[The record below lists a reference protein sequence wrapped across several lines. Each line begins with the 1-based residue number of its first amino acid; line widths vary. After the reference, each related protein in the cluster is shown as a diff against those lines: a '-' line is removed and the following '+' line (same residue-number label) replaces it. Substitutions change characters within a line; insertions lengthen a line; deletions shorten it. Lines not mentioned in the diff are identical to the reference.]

1 MNEKIDVLNELG
13 EFTGDVATIDEC
25 HSTGYWHRAVYAFI
39 VDKDVTSKEEW

>member
-25 HSTGYWHRAVYAFI
+25 HSTGYWRRSGNR
-39 VDKDVTSKEEW
+39 TCNSQNTG